1 VQHAESMLETP
12 EEGEEGPFDGLSV
25 EEQLVLYED
34 LESEFEE
41 HKSDLQKL
49 LAHAQ
54 QLDDG
59 DSGSNNQTL
68 NDLKEKWDKL
78 SSESMKSR
86 RDAIDFLLQRRQL
99 NTELSALN
107 TILKVKYCLTM
118 HIPGF

>member
-1 VQHAESMLETP
+1 MLETP

-49 LAHAQ
+49 LTHAQ
-54 QLDDG
+54 QLDEG
-59 DSGSNNQTL
+59 ESGSNSQML
-68 NDLKEKWDKL
+68 NDMKEKWEKL

-99 NTELSALN
+99 NAELGALN
-107 TILKVKYCLTM
+107 TILQVNL
-118 HIPGF
+118 F